1 MLFFLKK
8 YSAQQITMQRLHKFL
23 KRQNNKC
30 INLCDVDKFS
40 VLIGQYVDIQSKLC
54 LLRLQLFS
62 KTMIY
67 VQYK

>member
-23 KRQNNKC
+23 KRQNNKY
-30 INLCDVDKFS
+30 IKLGNVDKFS
-40 VLIGQYVDIQSKLC
+40 VLIGQCIDIQSKLC

>member
-23 KRQNNKC
+23 KRQNNKY
-30 INLCDVDKFS
+30 IKLCNVDKFS
-40 VLIGQYVDIQSKLC
+40 VLIGQCVDIQSNLC